1 MAGKSRYSDEDK
13 ARVHLSLQVHDGQV
27 KPTARDTGI
36 PISTVRL
43 WKQQWERDGVPEAVS
58 MALTEAKDEFV
69 KNASRV
75 RDKALERLE
84 QVIEHSDKPRDLA
97 TVVGILDD
105 KLTRAKGMPTSRTEN
120 VSIGISGSPEQVQQL
135 FTQWAAGT
143 VEAGTK
149 RHAEIESTAIEMEQ
163 PEGDSIAEI
172 LD

>member
-1 MAGKSRYSDEDK
+1 
-13 ARVHLSLQVHDGQV
+13 
-27 KPTARDTGI
+27 
-36 PISTVRL
+36 
-43 WKQQWERDGVPEAVS
+43 

-143 VEAGTK
+143 VQAVVQ
-149 RHAEIESTAIEMEQ
+149 RHAEI
-163 PEGDSIAEI
+163 
-172 LD
+172 